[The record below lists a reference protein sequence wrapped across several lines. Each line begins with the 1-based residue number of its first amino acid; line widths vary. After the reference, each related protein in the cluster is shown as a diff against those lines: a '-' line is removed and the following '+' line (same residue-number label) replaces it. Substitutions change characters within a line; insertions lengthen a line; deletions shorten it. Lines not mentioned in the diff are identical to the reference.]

1 MKIDKILAQLMA
13 EGKIT
18 IEEALAIGGSVRFV
32 TLNTTEEQKEEF
44 FRRYGALTQ
53 EGFAELLTPA

>member
-1 MKIDKILAQLMA
+1 MKIDKILARLMA

-32 TLNTTEEQKEEF
+32 KLNTTEEQKEEF
-44 FRRYGALTQ
+44 FRRYGDLAQ

>member
-1 MKIDKILAQLMA
+1 MA

-32 TLNTTEEQKEEF
+32 KLNTTEEQKEEF
-44 FRRYGALTQ
+44 FRRYGDLAQ